1 MASKCISI
9 ISACMLLVIPPA
21 VARDADTAQK
31 APPVHLPADVTSHQ
45 TLDLPGRVLRFTA
58 TAGSVHLTGAHDAPL
73 TDVAFV
79 AYQAEGGDA
88 ATRPVTF
95 VFNGGPGMAS
105 AWLQMGAIGPW
116 RVPLDPSD
124 QGPSAPAMP
133 QPNADTWLDF
143 TDLVFVDPPGTGY
156 SRILTTDSDARR
168 HLWSVDG
175 DIDVLAEAVR
185 RWLDQNKR
193 NISPKYILGES
204 YGGFRGPRLVRAL
217 ESDNGVGVSGLILLS
232 PLLDVHDESG
242 VVDPMSW
249 VDLLPTEVAIA
260 RARKGAVDRA
270 GLADVEAYAIGD
282 YLTDMLKGSRD
293 HAALDRLTDKVTA
306 LTGLDQAVVRRA
318 HGRLDADMFQ
328 QLEQPGHVASVYD
341 GTVTRP
347 NPMPRELASQFPDPV
362 LSGLAAPITSAMMFV
377 YTNKLN
383 WHPDSTYHLS
393 SDSAFA
399 AWNWGRGLGRPES
412 LTALEAAR
420 SLDPHLR
427 VLIAHGLFDLRIPY
441 FTTVRMLRL
450 LPELDGAAPIQLHVY
465 PGGHMFYFGD
475 DARAALRK
483 DVKTVFDPRTVTE
496 GSP

>member
-1 MASKCISI
+1 MSSKRIFV
-9 ISACMLLVIPPA
+9 AVLYLFLLAPTVVAHATDSPP
-21 VARDADTAQK
+21 K
-31 APPVHLPADVTSHQ
+31 AEPAHLPADVTSHQ
-45 TLDLPGRVLRFTA
+45 TLDLPGRVVRFTA

-73 TDVAFV
+73 TDIAFV
-79 AYQAEGGDA
+79 AYQAEGSDA

-116 RVPLDPSD
+116 RVPLNPSV

-133 QPNADTWLDF
+133 VPNADTWLDF
-143 TDLVFVDPPGTGY
+143 TDLVFIDPPGTGY
-156 SRILTTDSDARR
+156 SRILTTDAEAQHR
-168 HLWSVDG
+168 LWSVDG

-193 NISPKYILGES
+193 NVSPKYILGES

-232 PLLDVHDESG
+232 PLLDVHEESG
-242 VVDPMSW
+242 VVDPMTW
-249 VDLLPTEVAIA
+249 VDLLPSEVAIT
-260 RARKGAVDRA
+260 RARKGPVNRA
-270 GLADVEAYAIGD
+270 DMADVEAYAISD
-282 YLTDMLKGSRD
+282 YLTDMLRGGRD
-293 HAALDRLTDKVTA
+293 HAALNRLTDRVTA
-306 LTGLDQAVVRRA
+306 LTGLDPAVVRRA
-318 HGRLDADMFQ
+318 HGRLDTDMFQ
-328 QLEQPGHVASVYD
+328 QLEQPGQVASVYD
-341 GTVTRP
+341 GTIMRP
-347 NPMPRELASQFPDPV
+347 NPMPRELASQFPDPI
-362 LSGLAAPITSAMMFV
+362 LSGLAAPITSAMMAI
-377 YTNKLN
+377 YTNKLD
-383 WHPDSTYHLS
+383 WHPDTTYHLS
-393 SDSAFA
+393 SDAAFA

-427 VLIAHGLFDLRIPY
+427 VLIAHGLFDLRTPY

-450 LPELDGAAPIQLHVY
+450 LPDLEGAAPVVLRVY

-475 DARAALRK
+475 AARAALRNDAK
-483 DVKTVFDPRTVTE
+483 SVFDPGTVTE